1 MITSY
6 ICIIVAHLS
15 CLVNCFVLP
24 AHNIPFG
31 TKTHT
36 AAATAGRTLKLTS
49 DEDFASYE
57 YEGGDDGQQLA
68 SEFYQE
74 LEYRRRHGE
83 ETYTVRSEPKQQ
95 RKLFSTKTRQN
106 AAATQ
111 KTAVSAGLFSGGGS
125 TVYSSGRSIRAE
137 IDILNR
143 SMAEDSKRREKWYYV
158 DFDLS
163 PEQMENLM
171 KLLGS
176 SLVIIAVAGIFFE
189 ISGGGVSTITLIND
203 AAKDGITSF
212 MIGVGNG
219 EVFMGEE
226 AAWLMKESS
235 TLATSIVHAV
245 SSVEGMV
252 LF

>member
-6 ICIIVAHLS
+6 ICITVAHLS

-31 TKTHT
+31 AKYT
-36 AAATAGRTLKLTS
+36 ATATAGRTLKLTS

-57 YEGGDDGQQLA
+57 YEGKDDGQQLA

-74 LEYRRRHGE
+74 LEYRRKHGE
-83 ETYTVRSEPKQQ
+83 ETYTVSEPKQQ
-95 RKLFSTKTRQN
+95 RKLFSKTRQN

-143 SMAEDSKRREKWYYV
+143 SMAEDSKRREKWHYV
-158 DFDLS
+158 DFDLN
-163 PEQMENLM
+163 PEQMETLM
-171 KLLGS
+171 KILGS
-176 SLVIIAVAGIFFE
+176 SLVIIAIAGIVFE

-203 AAKDGITSF
+203 AAQDGISSL
-212 MIGVGNG
+212 MISVGNG

-235 TLATSIVHAV
+235 SMAASIVEAV